1 MNYETKLTGGKIIA
15 KDTMSFSFEKPEGYE
30 FQAGQYCFLNLPD
43 KGFQDKRG
51 LRRHLTLASSPRDKE
66 LLFATRMT
74 GSAFK
79 NTLRELSDGE
89 TITIEKPLGH
99 FTLPEDTATPL
110 IFIAG
115 GIGITPFR
123 SMLRYAS
130 ASKTEHTIMLFY
142 SNRMPE
148 TTAFLDELESIA
160 EGSGRM
166 SFVPTMTNMQDSRQ
180 EWDGLTGKI
189 NPAMIKDNHHDW
201 DRADYYIAGPPGM
214 VDGVKGIVQEMQI
227 DKERIHTEKL
237 TGYK

>member
-1 MNYETKLTGGKIIA
+1 MNYETQLTGGKIIA

-43 KGFQDKRG
+43 KGFQDERG

-79 NTLRELSDGE
+79 NTLRELSEGE
-89 TITIEKPLGH
+89 PITIEKPLGH
-99 FTLPEDTATPL
+99 FTLPEDAAAPL
-110 IFIAG
+110 VFIAG

-130 ASKTEHTIMLFY
+130 DSKTEHAIILFY

-148 TTAFLDELESIA
+148 TTAFLDELERIA
-160 EGSGRM
+160 ES
-166 SFVPTMTNMQDSRQ
+166 SDHIVLFPTMTDMQDSRQ
-180 EWDGLTGKI
+180 QWDGLTGKI
-189 NPAMIKDNHHDW
+189 DPAMIRENCQEW
-201 DRADYYIAGPPGM
+201 DAAAYYIAGPPGM
-214 VDGVKGIVQEMQI
+214 VDGVKGIVHEMQI